1 MASRLSFADGWGL
14 PPTLWRK
21 IKVMARWKIPVS
33 MMVAA
38 GGLCLAFAAGDDEV
52 KLLPDGPGKEATTR
66 VCLDCHGTG
75 NFRQFRLSH
84 EEWADQVAE
93 MMDRGAKGTE
103 KDAAAITD
111 YLAQNFGKDSKINVN
126 TAPLV
131 ELKTILRIT
140 AQEAMAVLKY
150 RDTNGNFKEW
160 QDLQKVPGV
169 DPKKIEEK
177 KDLMAF

>member
-1 MASRLSFADGWGL
+1 M
-14 PPTLWRK
+14 
-21 IKVMARWKIPVS
+21 RWKFPLTITFA
-33 MMVAA
+33 AA
-38 GGLCLAFAAGDDEV
+38 GLWVAFAAGDDEV
-52 KLLPDGPGKEATTR
+52 KLLPEGPGKEATTR

-75 NFRQFRLSH
+75 NFRQFRLSR
-84 EEWADQVAE
+84 EEWSDQVAE

-103 KDAAAITD
+103 KDATAITE
-111 YLAQNFGKDSKINVN
+111 YLTQNFGKDSKINVN

-150 RDTNGNFKEW
+150 RETNGNFKEW
-160 QDLQKVPGV
+160 QDLRKAPGV

-177 KDLMAF
+177 KDVMTF